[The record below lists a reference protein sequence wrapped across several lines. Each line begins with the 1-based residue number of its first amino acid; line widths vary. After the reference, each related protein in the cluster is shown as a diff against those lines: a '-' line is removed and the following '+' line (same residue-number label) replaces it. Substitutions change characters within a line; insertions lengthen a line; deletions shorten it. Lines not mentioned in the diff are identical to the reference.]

1 MCSIA
6 GLESTLSAV
15 LRDVSFALCISVSS
29 GSMFLSDCL
38 LRIAQ
43 YYGVRTL
50 FTNKVQQIFTVIVEP
65 AIFIRTEMISSF
77 DSHFQEGK
85 SLIMRK
91 EKTRFFGLSDWLT
104 LEVSHSKRLKL

>member
-6 GLESTLSAV
+6 ELESMLSAM

-43 YYGVRTL
+43 YYGARNPFADKVR
-50 FTNKVQQIFTVIVEP
+50 KISTVIVEP
-65 AIFIRTEMISSF
+65 SILIRTEMISSF
-77 DSHFQEGK
+77 DTFK
-85 SLIMRK
+85 K
-91 EKTRFFGLSDWLT
+91 AN
-104 LEVSHSKRLKL
+104 V